1 MTCLD
6 LVLDKINPLGFLH
19 LDVEGWDTY
28 ALLGAGEALRGIDNT
43 CFVVCEV
50 WYERY
55 RKRRHLFHRDAYG
68 FRPPYDNVIS
78 AIVEYPNFEYIYNI
92 VDQDRNLGFRFRG
105 SEDSGEGDDDDS

>member
-50 WYERY
+50 WYERG
-55 RKRRHLFHRDAYG
+55 RKRRHLALRDADG
-68 FRPPYDNVIS
+68 FGPPCNDVL
-78 AIVEYPNFEYIYNI
+78 AAMAEHPNFKQIDNI
-92 VDQDRNLGFRFRG
+92 VDQDRNLCLRFRG
-105 SEDSGEGDDDDS
+105 EEDSESGR